1 MTLSFGIFALVL
13 GIPFLVMGVF
23 RVAFSRAKGLQF
35 ALGGVGLVGLGIVLL
50 HLSEGKGHFRA
61 TIGLV
66 LILVGLSLGVLGCW
80 IGFWGPLA
88 ARNSAF
94 GIKFIVLGAVIATC
108 GILVI
113 ALPLGSAAATTGGET
128 SGQTTRVWDE
138 FNTYRVGPIPF
149 PLVALVAMLAV
160 NGLGLKRGL
169 AGKRLIGANLIMI
182 ACIAVCYALLVHAR
196 SQM

>member
-1 MTLSFGIFALVL
+1 MVL
-13 GIPFLVMGVF
+13 GLPILVMGVV
-23 RVAFSRAKGLQF
+23 RLAFSRSKGLQF
-35 ALGGVGLVGLGIVLL
+35 ALAGTGLVDLGIVLL
-50 HLSEGKGHFRA
+50 HLSEGRGHFRT

-113 ALPLGSAAATTGGET
+113 ALPLGSAAATTDGET
-128 SGQTTRVWDE
+128 SGQTSRVWDE
-138 FNTYRVGPIPF
+138 FNAYRVGPIPF
-149 PLVALVAMLAV
+149 PLIALVAMLAV

-169 AGKRLIGANLIMI
+169 TGNRLIGANLIMI
-182 ACIAVCYALLVHAR
+182 VCIAVCYALLVHAKA
-196 SQM
+196 QM